1 MKTLILLASLISFG
15 VQAETVTLKLTNLG
29 GEKGQI
35 AVAAF
40 DNADSFPDRSNQA
53 VLTKFFPL
61 VTSLSETTLTLE
73 LKPGRY
79 ALALFLDANKNQ
91 KLDKN
96 IVGAP
101 KERFGFSNNP
111 KITFGAPNFNEC
123 EIEVLPGKKQVLSI
137 RMINFF

>member
-53 VLTKFFPL
+53 V
-61 VTSLSETTLTLE
+61 
-73 LKPGRY
+73 
-79 ALALFLDANKNQ
+79 
-91 KLDKN
+91 
-96 IVGAP
+96 
-101 KERFGFSNNP
+101 
-111 KITFGAPNFNEC
+111 
-123 EIEVLPGKKQVLSI
+123 
-137 RMINFF
+137 

>member
-1 MKTLILLASLISFG
+1 MKNFILLFALISFG
-15 VQAETVTLKLTNLG
+15 AQAEIVTLKLTNLG

-40 DNADSFPDRSNQA
+40 DDADAFPDRSNQA
-53 VLTKFFPL
+53 VLSKFFAL
-61 VTSLSETTLTLE
+61 STSSSETTVTLD

-96 IVGAP
+96 LVGAP

-111 KITFGAPNFNEC
+111 RITFGAPNFNEC
-123 EIEVLPGKKQVLSI
+123 DFEVVSGKKQVLSI
-137 RMINFF
+137 RLINFF